1 MIAVG
6 SPRPACVSR
15 GSDANANHQA
25 TPTPPPA
32 APTARPPGALAR
44 LAGPAYHARAPMVE
58 PYATP
63 RRFPRV
69 KLLGNVT
76 GEVSLLHD
84 ITLLDLGEGGA
95 RLEHAG
101 RFALNAICFL
111 RLPAPEGELV
121 LKARIVHSAVSR
133 TVPGP
138 GEGTTLLYQSGIQ
151 FVGLTSEKLLALR
164 KLLADLGGGPP
175 PS

>member
-1 MIAVG
+1 M
-6 SPRPACVSR
+6 P
-15 GSDANANHQA
+15 
-25 TPTPPPA
+25 
-32 APTARPPGALAR
+32 
-44 LAGPAYHARAPMVE
+44 E
-58 PYATP
+58 PYATS

-69 KLLGNVT
+69 KVLGNVT
-76 GEVSLLHD
+76 GEASFLQDV
-84 ITLLDLGEGGA
+84 TLLDLSEGGA

-121 LKARIVHSAVSR
+121 LKARVLHSAVSR

-138 GEGTTLLYQSGIQ
+138 EPTLLFQSGVE
-151 FVGLTSEKLLALR
+151 FLGLTPEKLLALR
-164 KLLADLGGGPP
+164 KLLADVGGGSP